1 MTPAVTWFVAVQF
14 IALLAASCLVLWQA
28 DRMPVAEAAV
38 WLAALVVGLWA
49 VGAVMQGRIGMPE
62 VLLLQAAA
70 LSMATAQQGWI
81 QLHHVAKPLA
91 MVLAIAVVVARAGWL
106 RSARSFDYLLVAALL
121 FCLAGDVL
129 LMLPGLF
136 IAGLASFLCAH
147 LCYLALFRQG
157 QPWFPSRPALAATL
171 AAAVLM
177 VAFLFPHLGPVLR
190 VAVPAYALVI
200 ALMAAQAIG
209 RATVLRDANA
219 VGVAVGAGLFMVS
232 DTLLAI
238 NRFAQPLPMAAFLVL
253 ATYYA
258 AQVLI
263 VHHARAPAAAL
274 LRTSASPSSP
284 PAGPAGAATRA
295 ASRV

>member
-1 MTPAVTWFVAVQF
+1 MTNAHPYEIAEMRPKITVIGVGGGGGNAVNNMIAENLQGAEFVVANTDAQ
-14 IALLAASCLVLWQA
+14 ALTMSKASRIIQLGA
-28 DRMPVAEAAV
+28 DVTG
-38 WLAALVVGLWA
+38 GL
-49 VGAVMQGRIGMPE
+49 GAGAHPEIGR
-62 VLLLQAAA
+62 AAA
-70 LSMATAQQGWI
+70 EKLI
-81 QLHHVAKPLA
+81 
-91 MVLAIAVVVARAGWL
+91 
-106 RSARSFDYLLVAALL
+106 
-121 FCLAGDVL
+121 DVL

-136 IAGLASFLCAH
+136 IPGLASFLCAH

-157 QPWFPSRPALAATL
+157 QPWFASRPALAATL
-171 AAAVLM
+171 GAAVLM
-177 VAFLFPHLGPVLR
+177 VVVLFPHLGAVLR

-219 VGVAVGAGLFMVS
+219 VGVAIGAGLFMVS

-263 VHHARAPAAAL
+263 VHHARAPGAPPF
-274 LRTSASPSSP
+274 RVSASPSSP